1 MVPIEKESAIPYYY
15 QLADILKE
23 SILRGQY
30 KEGETLPSE
39 RVLCDD
45 YEVSRA
51 TVRQAIQ
58 ILKDEGLVAKVRGI
72 GTKVAA
78 KKKDK
83 VERDLLGYHDFDIQ
97 MIEKGRQASVKLEAF
112 DEVTDP
118 GEVRT
123 LLKLDHE
130 APILE
135 VIRLRIVDQSPV
147 FIEKIY
153 LPKRLFPEITAEDFT
168 GTNLFQKIIQESH
181 GIKLGEIVIYL
192 EPIILDDNES
202 NLLDVTTRPSAGLL
216 SERISFT
223 DDGTP
228 ICVTKRI
235 FRGDSCRHFLKIAP
249 K

>member
-1 MVPIEKESAIPYYY
+1 MVFIKKDSAIPYYY

-23 SILRGQY
+23 TVLDGQV
-30 KEGETLPSE
+30 KVGDTLPSE
-39 RVLCDD
+39 RVLCDKYD
-45 YEVSRA
+45 VSRA

-58 ILKDEGLVAKVRGI
+58 ILKDEGLVVKVRGI
-72 GTKVAA
+72 GTKVAE
-78 KKKDK
+78 KKHDK

-97 MIEKGRQASVKLEAF
+97 MLEKGRDSSIRLETF
-112 DEVTDP
+112 DEVIDSE
-118 GEVRT
+118 EVRK
-123 LLKLDHE
+123 LLKLDHN

-135 VIRLRIVDQSPV
+135 VIRLRIVDKTPV

-153 LPKRLFPEITAEDFT
+153 LPRNVFSDIVEADFSES
-168 GTNLFQKIIQESH
+168 NLFQNIIQESH
-181 GIKLGEIVIYL
+181 GIKLGEVIIYL
-192 EPIILDDNES
+192 EPVILDENES
-202 NLLDVTTRPSAGLL
+202 NLLNVTTSPVAGLL
-216 SERISFT
+216 SERISFS

>member
-1 MVPIEKESAIPYYY
+1 MVFIKKDSAIPYYY

-23 SILRGQY
+23 IILGGQF
-30 KEGETLPSE
+30 KVGDTLPSE

-45 YEVSRA
+45 YDVSRA

-58 ILKDEGLVAKVRGI
+58 LLKDEGLVVKVRGI
-72 GTKVAA
+72 GTKVAES
-78 KKKDK
+78 KQDK

-97 MIEKGRQASVKLEAF
+97 MLEKGRESSIRLESF
-112 DEVTDP
+112 DEIIDSE
-118 GEVRT
+118 EVRT
-123 LLKLDHE
+123 LLKLGHN
-130 APILE
+130 APIME

-153 LPKRLFPEITAEDFT
+153 LPKRLFPEITETDFT
-168 GTNLFQKIIQESH
+168 GTNLFQNIIQESH
-181 GIKLGEIVIYL
+181 GIKLGEIIIYL
-192 EPIILDDNES
+192 EPVILDENES
-202 NLLDVTTRPSAGLL
+202 SLLNVTTSPAAGLL
-216 SERISFT
+216 SERISFS

-235 FRGDSCRHFLKIAP
+235 FRGDSCRHFLKISP